1 MTVMQAPTYR
11 RAEYHGFDAGGS
23 EFVYLVSAGAS
34 SKSTPMSVWFWTV
47 LMDRNLPTQRSCAN
61 W

>member
-23 EFVYLVSAGAS
+23 DFVYLVSAGAIFEIDARLCRDPGS
-34 SKSTPMSVWFWTV
+34 F
-47 LMDRNLPTQRSCAN
+47 
-61 W
+61 